1 MKLRIVVC
9 AILAVAMVMAS
20 AKIRKTDNKKT
31 AKKTETVEQKADTIS
46 KEEFSFYMGV
56 AQIGG
61 LKNYLAQRMNVDTLN
76 NMDDFIRGLQESM
89 KAPESKKLVAYSAG
103 LQIGQQIMK
112 PFLEQI
118 NQQITGEPNKS
129 FIDVEQYKKG
139 FLAAMTGNGL
149 TISVDSATTA
159 ANAQMAYYKNQ
170 LMEQK

>member
-61 LKNYLAQRMNVDTLN
+61 LKNYLAQRMNVDTLTTGKHEGTRKQKTGSIQRRTAN
-76 NMDDFIRGLQESM
+76 RTTNHETFPG
-89 KAPESKKLVAYSAG
+89 P
-103 LQIGQQIMK
+103 
-112 PFLEQI
+112 
-118 NQQITGEPNKS
+118 NQP
-129 FIDVEQYKKG
+129 
-139 FLAAMTGNGL
+139 
-149 TISVDSATTA
+149 
-159 ANAQMAYYKNQ
+159 ANHG
-170 LMEQK
+170 